1 MPDPNMQTR
10 VLSCCRAAY
19 LAFDQHGHVDEHVV
33 QLADAVF
40 KLDDLGVS
48 GLDLVQS
55 LLGHLRVH
63 FDLQER
69 TGIILL

>member
-1 MPDPNMQTR
+1 MHTQPRRGHVT
-10 VLSCCRAAY
+10 Y

-40 KLDDLGVS
+40 QLDDLSVS

-63 FDLQER
+63 FDLQEEQK
-69 TGIILL
+69 LLYI